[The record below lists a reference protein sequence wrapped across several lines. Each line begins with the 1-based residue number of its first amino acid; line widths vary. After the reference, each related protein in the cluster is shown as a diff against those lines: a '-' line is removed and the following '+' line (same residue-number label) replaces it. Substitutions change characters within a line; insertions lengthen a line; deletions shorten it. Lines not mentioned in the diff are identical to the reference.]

1 MFHENQLCN
10 TRREVKSRQI
20 PAQTSRQAVTRIAQ
34 TCSAISKPDDSGGLC
49 EKRGPCRF
57 QYAGLTENNN
67 LYLYLFISHS
77 PFTFTD
83 CRTFLSR
90 SMTMDG
96 SSYTRGGRGR
106 GSIARESGAI
116 RGRPLSRN
124 KHWSAND
131 SRGST
136 PNHSDSERWER
147 GGHRGG
153 GRGRG
158 ASRGAPRKFPNV
170 SLRVNNLSR
179 PEQQPVPHEEEHHED
194 ETPHVEEDVNGEDGH
209 DEEMFEDDEPDQ
221 PFQEIHEPELDNP
234 EEREKFYQEVC
245 PKYLSFRRDLLF
257 VAGESKR
264 SREESSNCRGKDG

>member
-1 MFHENQLCN
+1 M
-10 TRREVKSRQI
+10 SRQ
-20 PAQTSRQAVTRIAQ
+20 TVTRIPQ

-49 EKRGPCRF
+49 EKRGPCRLSCEARRRTTIF
-57 QYAGLTENNN
+57 IYI
-67 LYLYLFISHS
+67 YLFHILLSLRS
-77 PFTFTD
+77 LTA
-83 CRTFLSR
+83 LSR

-106 GSIARESGAI
+106 GSIAREPGGTK
-116 RGRPLSRN
+116 GRPLSRN

-158 ASRGAPRKFPNV
+158 APRGAPRQFPNV

-194 ETPHVEEDVNGEDGH
+194 ETTHVEEDANEEDGH

-245 PKYLSFRRDLLF
+245 FLHIYLFAETYSL
-257 VAGESKR
+257 
-264 SREESSNCRGKDG
+264 